1 MRPSDR
7 YLQWYARSYFF
18 EKSIDYYYE
27 KIRRLHSRFFFF
39 DNQVIRMSL
48 IMKLLVGLEQRKT
61 NLTQMELMLYILLE
75 NSPSRFLSEA
85 KPEFYLLVNK
95 HKDLK
100 EISSFLQNTMYPPL
114 EGIVVVWKQTKD
126 DL

>member
-27 KIRRLHSRFFFF
+27 KMRRLHSRFFFF

-75 NSPSRFLSEA
+75 NSPSRFL
-85 KPEFYLLVNK
+85 VNK